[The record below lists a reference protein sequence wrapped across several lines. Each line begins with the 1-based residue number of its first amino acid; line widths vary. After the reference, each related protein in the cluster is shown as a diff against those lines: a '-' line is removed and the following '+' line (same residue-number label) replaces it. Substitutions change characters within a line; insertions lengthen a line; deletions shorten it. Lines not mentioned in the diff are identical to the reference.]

1 MPHILGENLVLF
13 RMMRLNLLPITLLT
27 ASLTMTASANGAE
40 GEVRLIVEQVDNHGL
55 LQSSTYRIYAWLPTS
70 QHSLHAVFADG
81 ENFLEVSSTSTFY
94 QNAFG
99 GPTSIDIHPDL
110 QRIEPE
116 LAFDSWF
123 TIGAENSR
131 NNQLWNI
138 GIDFTEFNSG
148 RSMRV
153 IDGAWFVTPT
163 DIMSMANASQL
174 VLLMQLTTSGIA
186 TGSLNLQGWTPNGE
200 TWREYNVLFSTTDAR
215 IFGCTNPASTNFSER
230 ADFDDGSCN
239 FLKGSANNSAFLL
252 SRADWNIFPNP
263 VFESHFNIQF
273 EQEVNLNGVEIR
285 LEVLDQSGNSV
296 LLNSLGTDDL
306 IGANRFQIRHLQ
318 SPGRYEL
325 ILTCN
330 NETASQ
336 PLLITENDDR
346 PLPERLKPQNE
357 APTEYVTSKAPADL
371 ESVPTSSEGE
381 IIFRSG
387 GANNA
392 VSTVAILGLPG
403 KHCDGSTDDGQ
414 MSASIVEGEL
424 LGVYEVVDRNH
435 LELTLREQQLAM
447 SGLVLEESTLAKAG
461 CLAGAQGTILVKS
474 GCLQSKETMQVKLI
488 DCSTSTLHWMATGM
502 NASVFEVMTEVR
514 TRLH

>member
-40 GEVRLIVEQVDNHGL
+40 GEVRLVVEQVDNHGL
-55 LQSSTYRIYAWLPTS
+55 LQSSTYRIYAWLPSS

-81 ENFLEVSSTSTFY
+81 ENLLEVTSTNGFY

-99 GPTSIDIHPDL
+99 GATSIDINPKL
-110 QRIEPE
+110 EKIEPE
-116 LAFDSWF
+116 LAYDSWL

-131 NNQLWNI
+131 DNQLWNI
-138 GIDFTEFNSG
+138 GIDFKEFNAG
-148 RSMRV
+148 GALQVM
-153 IDGAWFVTPT
+153 DGAWFVTPT
-163 DIMSMANASQL
+163 DIMSMANANQL
-174 VLLMQLTTSGIA
+174 VLLMQLTTSGVA

-200 TWREYNVLFSTTDAR
+200 TWREYNVHFSTTDAR
-215 IFGCTNPASTNFSER
+215 IFGCTNPASANFSER

-239 FLKGSANNSAFLL
+239 SLQGSARSPFLL
-252 SRADWNIFPNP
+252 SSTDWNVFPNP

-273 EQEVNLNGVEIR
+273 EQRVNLNGEEIR
-285 LEVLDQSGNSV
+285 LEVMDRSGNSV
-296 LLNSLGTDDL
+296 LSKLLRSDDL
-306 IGANRFQIRHLQ
+306 IGGNRFQILHHQ
-318 SPGRYEL
+318 PPGFYEL
-325 ILTCN
+325 ILACN

-336 PLLITENDDR
+336 LLLIKDNDDR
-346 PLPERLKPQNE
+346 SLPERIEPMNE
-357 APTEYVTSKAPADL
+357 APTEYVTSKAAADL
-371 ESVPTSSEGE
+371 ETDPAPSGEE

-387 GANNA
+387 RASND

-403 KHCDGSTDDGQ
+403 SHCDGSPDDGQ
-414 MSASIVEGEL
+414 MTASIVEGEL
-424 LGVYEVVDRNH
+424 LGLYEVVDRNH

-447 SGLVLEESTLAKAG
+447 SGLVMEESALAKAG

-514 TRLH
+514 TQLH